1 MTRRNFVLGMS
12 AFAAGGCRSLFTGAA
27 ADYDDDLTLFVADI
41 HVSGTEPE
49 YAYTQDRLRDFV
61 AEVLRMDP
69 LPRRI
74 VFFGDLARF
83 HGRRE
88 DYAVAV
94 KMLQPIRDAGI
105 ELTMGMGN
113 HDRHDFFFEFF
124 PEYAKRTLVEG
135 SMVSCVHLK
144 DCDIL
149 MLDSLDVSAEGG
161 RGGGALS
168 LAQQSWLG
176 RELPRWKR
184 PVILCAH
191 HDVYEL
197 KLNGAALSVL
207 LVREMPMVKGYV
219 CGHVHQWTCEWFH
232 GHQWGGAH
240 RVVRKAS
247 LPSLGYWGDIGWAE
261 FRTTPERATL
271 TLRQNDF
278 FYARPVGFG
287 EDGVRERPA
296 VWDDIVESHRGANC
310 TFRLK
315 G

>member
-1 MTRRNFVLGMS
+1 MTRRNFVLGLS

-27 ADYDDDLTLFVADI
+27 TDYDDDLTLFISDV
-41 HVSGTEPE
+41 HVSGSEPE
-49 YAYTQDRLRDFV
+49 YAYTQDKLRDFV
-61 AEVLRMDP
+61 AEVLRMNP

-88 DYAVAV
+88 DYVVAA
-94 KMLQPIRDAGI
+94 KLLKPLFDAGI
-105 ELTMGMGN
+105 DFTMGMGN
-113 HDRHDFFFEFF
+113 HDRHDYFFECF
-124 PEYAKRTLVEG
+124 PEYRKRTLVEG
-135 SMVSCVHLK
+135 SMVSVAHLK
-144 DCDIL
+144 DCDVL

-161 RGGGALS
+161 RGGGAFS
-168 LAQQSWLG
+168 TAQQEWLKK
-176 RELPRWKR
+176 ELQNWKR
-184 PVILCAH
+184 PVILGSH
-191 HDVYEL
+191 HGVDEL
-197 KLNGAALSVL
+197 KIGTAPFAVL
-207 LVREMPMVKGYV
+207 IRDVPQVKGYV
-219 CGHVHQWTCEWFH
+219 FGHVHRWTAGWIH
-232 GHQWGGAH
+232 RHQWNGSYPVT
-240 RVVRKAS
+240 RIAS

-261 FRTTPERATL
+261 FRTTPERAML

-287 EDGVRERPA
+287 ENGVKERPA

>member
-12 AFAAGGCRSLFTGAA
+12 AFAAGGCRLLFTGAA
-27 ADYDDDLTLFVADI
+27 TDYDDDLTLFVADI

-49 YAYTQDRLRDFV
+49 YAYTQDKLRDFV

-88 DYAVAV
+88 DYAIAV

-168 LAQQSWLG
+168 EAQQEWLKT
-176 RELPRWKR
+176 ELPNWKR
-184 PVILCAH
+184 PVILGSH
-191 HDVYEL
+191 HSVDEL
-197 KLNGAALSVL
+197 KIGTAPFAVL
-207 LVREMPMVKGYV
+207 LRDVPQVKGYV
-219 CGHVHQWTCEWFH
+219 FGHVHKWTVDWIH
-232 GHQWGGAH
+232 RHQWNGSYPVT
-240 RVVRKAS
+240 RIAS

-261 FRTTPERATL
+261 FRTTPERAAL

-287 EDGVRERPA
+287 ENGARERPA

-310 TFRLK
+310 TFRLS